1 MYVAYTYVAYLIKH
15 LYMVYMQNMWKF
27 VDADLFYSFYQDVS
41 VNDVVKAIEVTEEE
55 IDDEVSGAVRSASR
69 PGRLDKVR

>member
-1 MYVAYTYVAYLIKH
+1 
-15 LYMVYMQNMWKF
+15 MQNMWKC
-27 VDADLFYSFYQDVS
+27 VDADLIYSFNQDVS

-55 IDDEVSGAVRSASR
+55 IDDEVSRAVRSSAR